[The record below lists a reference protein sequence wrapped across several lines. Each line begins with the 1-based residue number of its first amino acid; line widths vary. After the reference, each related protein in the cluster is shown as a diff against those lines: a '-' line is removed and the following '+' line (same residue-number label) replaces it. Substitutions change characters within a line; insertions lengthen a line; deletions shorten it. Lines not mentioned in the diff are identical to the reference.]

1 MSASDSGAVDET
13 AGLSVRVLSG
23 APTPEELAAVIAV
36 VTEAYAS
43 EAKRATT
50 EDKGPTTAWAR
61 SAHSMRQRPIPG
73 SVWGRFEG

>member
-50 EDKGPTTAWAR
+50 DAR
-61 SAHSMRQRPIPG
+61 LKSKLCEC
-73 SVWGRFEG
+73 VKK